1 MNELSGYAKSGRAK
15 AGWRASE
22 DTSRDLG
29 VGKMKKASQ
38 KPFDGDPFTRLAG
51 AEAAAPVYGIKIC
64 SFQGHPIIFSRT
76 LARSNFGA

>member
-38 KPFDGDPFTRLAG
+38 KPFDGDPSRGSQEPKRLRRYMG
-51 AEAAAPVYGIKIC
+51 
-64 SFQGHPIIFSRT
+64 
-76 LARSNFGA
+76 